1 MVGGQGERLVVSAP
15 IIIERDIVD
24 YVNVIVKLVDLK
36 REETTD
42 WRGKTKT
49 KETTDLSRDDGHEV
63 QRHGKCRRWE
73 THVGGEKLRL
83 FLLHHLVIYITTIH
97 PDRDS
102 IDVSLVASSQS
113 LRVEPVNDSTGPI

>member
-42 WRGKTKT
+42 WRGK
-49 KETTDLSRDDGHEV
+49 KENKRDDRSVERRRTRSSTTWKMPPMGNS
-63 QRHGKCRRWE
+63 RRW
-73 THVGGEKLRL
+73 
-83 FLLHHLVIYITTIH
+83 
-97 PDRDS
+97 
-102 IDVSLVASSQS
+102 
-113 LRVEPVNDSTGPI
+113 